1 MQYRTPGILNLQNK
15 DKLLVIVS
23 GIMFSFW
30 VKLTKNILSVVHL
43 FLLCN
48 GVSLFLLKILR
59 SLFPSTCELEQNWLW
74 SSQNFFTAL

>member
-1 MQYRTPGILNLQNK
+1 MQYRTPGILNSENK

-23 GIMFSFW
+23 GIMFRFW

-74 SSQNFFTAL
+74 SSQKFFTAL

>member
-1 MQYRTPGILNLQNK
+1 MQYRTPKILNSENK
-15 DKLLVIVS
+15 EKLLVIVS

-74 SSQNFFTAL
+74 SSQIFFTAL

>member
-1 MQYRTPGILNLQNK
+1 MQYRTPKILNSENK
-15 DKLLVIVS
+15 NKLLVRVS

-74 SSQNFFTAL
+74 SSQIFFTAL

>member
-1 MQYRTPGILNLQNK
+1 MQYRTPGILNSENK

-23 GIMFSFW
+23 GIMFRFW

-59 SLFPSTCELEQNWLW
+59 SLFPSTCELEHNWLW